1 MAPGTRQSESKK
13 ATGALGESQAWRW
26 LLEGIF
32 RRRRFAAFA
41 VQDAEERLMV
51 GACASLG
58 EEGLGFHG
66 SDLFGSR
73 NYEELIHA
81 GAVAL
86 SDLFK
91 GGLH

>member
-1 MAPGTRQSESKK
+1 
-13 ATGALGESQAWRW
+13 
-26 LLEGIF
+26 
-32 RRRRFAAFA
+32 
-41 VQDAEERLMV
+41 MV